1 MAVDS
6 TPTVGLLKRIGAYLR
21 RQTPAQTVLAV
32 VVGLAALKAATP
44 ILTPLLLAFFLIAVF
59 RPLQR
64 CLQGRMAN
72 GLAIGLTLLTFLSAV
87 GLFLAVLWCSSRSL
101 LQKWPQYAQLLDSYL
116 HLATTAELGSSFPAD
131 VPRSWLLARSV
142 SDEALLVVGE
152 GLTLFGAGFS
162 LVIAYL
168 MMGLLE
174 VDVFDEKLHR
184 ILPGHADQHWLAVAA
199 QISLDCRRYLL
210 VRTGI
215 GLLSGIWVGGT
226 TWLFGVD
233 FALIWAVLAFLLKYI
248 PTLGTVLSVLLPTLF
263 ALLQFGH
270 WRRALLLLLV
280 VGAGQVLQGNVINP
294 LLQSKY
300 LTPSPLMVVFSM
312 VFWGWLWGIIGAFL
326 AVPLTVLL
334 IVTCRQFDR
343 TRWVATLLAQWEEDV
358 TESE

>member
-6 TPTVGLLKRIGAYLR
+6 TPNRGLLKRIGAYLR
-21 RQTPAQTVLAV
+21 QQTPAQTLLAV
-32 VVGLAALKAATP
+32 VVGLAALKAAAP
-44 ILTPLLLAFFLIAVF
+44 ILTPLLLAFFLIAIL

-64 CLQGRMAN
+64 RLQGRMAKPV
-72 GLAIGLTLLTFLSAV
+72 AIGLTLLTFLSVV
-87 GLFLAVLWCSSRSL
+87 GLFLAVLWFSSRSL
-101 LQKWPQYAQLLDSYL
+101 LQKWPQYAQRIESYL
-116 HLATTAELGSSFPAD
+116 HLVTTAELGASAVNDAPS
-131 VPRSWLLARSV
+131 SWLLASSV
-142 SDEALLVVGE
+142 SDEALLAVGE
-152 GLTLFGAGFS
+152 GLTLLGAGFS
-162 LVIAYL
+162 LVTAYL

-184 ILPGHADQHWLAVAA
+184 ILPGHANQHWLTVAA

-215 GLLSGIWVGGT
+215 GLLSGSWVGGT
-226 TWLFGVD
+226 AWLFGVD
-233 FALIWAVLAFLLKYI
+233 FALLWAVLAFLLKYL

-270 WRRALLLLLV
+270 WQRALLFLLV

-300 LTPSPLMVVFSM
+300 LTPSPLMVVFSV
-312 VFWGWLWGIIGAFL
+312 VFWGWLWGLIGAFL

-343 TRWVATLLAQWEEDV
+343 TRWVATLLAQWEEDAP
-358 TESE
+358 EHG